1 MRSTPQGRL
10 ALWLGWAGALL
21 AGCQGVPAGALK
33 LPLETAEHRQLQ
45 THRYEGVSE
54 SRLLSAGLGVMQD
67 LGFTLEGSE
76 SKLGVITGT
85 KKLTS
90 RRPLNTG
97 EIIKGLSWTALIP
110 YLAPFTVY
118 HAATGVKEPQI
129 VRISLVTQPE
139 GGDARPACLIRV
151 TAQRVVYTDERL
163 NQVKF
168 VEPLNDPRFYEEFF
182 KRLSLSVFLEEQ
194 KT

>member
-1 MRSTPQGRL
+1 MRSSPNGRL
-10 ALWLGWAGALL
+10 ALWLGLTGALL

-33 LPLETAEHRQLQ
+33 LPPESAEHRQVQSHL
-45 THRYEGVSE
+45 YAGVPE
-54 SRLLSAGLGVMQD
+54 ARLLSAGLGVMQD

-90 RRPLNTG
+90 RRPLNTR
-97 EIIKGLSWTALIP
+97 EIIKDIGWIALFP

-118 HAATGVKEPQI
+118 TAATGVKEPQI
-129 VRISLVTQPE
+129 VRISLVTQPD
-139 GGDARPACLIRV
+139 GRDSPPACLVRV
-151 TAQRVVYTDERL
+151 TAQRVVYADEQL
-163 NQVKF
+163 NRVLF
-168 VEPLNDPRFYEEFF
+168 VEPLNDPRFYEKFF

-194 KT
+194 KI

>member
-1 MRSTPQGRL
+1 MRTSPHGRL
-10 ALWLGWAGALL
+10 ALWLGLAGMLL

-33 LPLETAEHRQLQ
+33 LPPESAEHRQLQ
-45 THRYEGVSE
+45 TRRYEGFSE
-54 SRLLSAGLGVMQD
+54 ARLLSAGLGVLQD

-76 SKLGVITGT
+76 GRLGVITGS

-90 RRPLNTG
+90 RRPLNSE
-97 EIIKGLSWTALIP
+97 EIIKGLFWTAVIP
-110 YLAPFTVY
+110 YLAPFTAY
-118 HAATGVKEPQI
+118 GAATGVKEPQV
-129 VRISLVTQPE
+129 VRISLVTQPD
-139 GGDARPACLIRV
+139 GGITPPACFVRV

-168 VEPLNDPRFYEEFF
+168 VEPLNDSRFYEEFF
-182 KRLSLSVFLEEQ
+182 KRLSNSIFLGEG

>member
-1 MRSTPQGRL
+1 MRSSPPGWL
-10 ALWLGWAGALL
+10 ALALGWAVVLL
-21 AGCQGVPAGALK
+21 AGCQGVPAGVLQ
-33 LPLETAEHRQLQ
+33 LPLETAGQRQLQ
-45 THRYEGVSE
+45 SHRYAGVPE
-54 SRLLSAGLGVMQD
+54 ERLLSAGLGVMQD

-76 SKLGVITGT
+76 SKLGVITGS

-90 RRPLNTG
+90 RRPLNA
-97 EIIKGLSWTALIP
+97 EEVIKGLCWTALIP
-110 YLAPFTVY
+110 YLAPFTAY

-129 VRISLVTQPE
+129 VRISLVTQPAA
-139 GGDARPACLIRV
+139 GDAPPVCLVRV

>member
-1 MRSTPQGRL
+1 MRLSPNGRL
-10 ALWLGWAGALL
+10 AMWLGLAGALL

-33 LPLETAEHRQLQ
+33 LPLASAEYRQLQ
-45 THRYEGVSE
+45 SHHYAGVSE
-54 SRLLSAGLGVMQD
+54 ARLLSAGLGVMQD

-97 EIIKGLSWTALIP
+97 EIIKDLGWTALFP

-118 HAATGVKEPQI
+118 AAATGVKEPQI
-129 VRISLVTQPE
+129 VRISIVTQPD
-139 GGDARPACLIRV
+139 GGDSPPACLVRV
-151 TAQRVVYTDERL
+151 TAQRVVYADEQL
-163 NQVKF
+163 IKVKF
-168 VEPLNDPRFYEEFF
+168 VELLNDPPFYKEFF